1 MDSISESRLLT
12 TSPVGLADPG
22 RFAAKAAAPA
32 SVVQTAEA
40 AVRSAEAPRPAPE
53 TVASETA
60 APGTGTDTKPHSAQ
74 IHRRFARFET
84 MDYTDGIPD
93 RDFAFGDLLDIVNP
107 LQHIPVISSLYRN
120 LTGDEISGP
129 AKIMG
134 GLLYGGPVGF
144 VAALAVTIA
153 EQEAGQDLGEAALAA
168 LFGGEESSDV
178 LLAERDAD
186 VPDAPADIPDRV
198 PARPAAILAAI
209 PAATPVAATAADT
222 AAANA
227 APIITAA
234 GAEPQA
240 ALSGQDA
247 LDAFVRDIKGG
258 GHVPSIGGIDNA
270 AAIEVMPLPPLP
282 ALAPPAPLAQIEARQ
297 RPNPQVVENV
307 RIGAIEP
314 GPLGWTVQRR
324 AEPAATAPAP
334 PPSAAP
340 ADPLAADPLAAD
352 PLAEAAEISGRAF
365 SERMLQ
371 ALDKY
376 QAMNRAEDAKQ
387 TAAVLDVQL

>member
-32 SVVQTAEA
+32 SAVQTAEA
-40 AVRSAEAPRPAPE
+40 AVRTAEAPRPVP
-53 TVASETA
+53 ETA
-60 APGTGTDTKPHSAQ
+60 ANAKPSSGE
-74 IHRRFARFET
+74 IHRRFARFEA
-84 MDYTDGIPD
+84 MDYADGTPD
-93 RDFAFGDLLDIVNP
+93 RDFEFGDLLDIVNP
-107 LQHIPVISSLYRN
+107 LQHIPIVSSLYRN

-134 GLLYGGPVGF
+134 GLLYGGPVGL

-168 LFGGEESSDV
+168 LFGDEETSDV
-178 LLAERDAD
+178 LLAERGAE
-186 VPDAPADIPDRV
+186 VPDAPAGIPDQL
-198 PARPAAILAAI
+198 PARQAAISAAI
-209 PAATPVAATAADT
+209 QPVTPAAATAAAT

-227 APIITAA
+227 APINTAA
-234 GAEPQA
+234 GAGPQA

-258 GHVPSIGGIDNA
+258 GHASPIGGIDDA
-270 AAIEVMPLPPLP
+270 AAIEVVPLPPLP
-282 ALAPPAPLAQIEARQ
+282 PLAQIEAQR
-297 RPNPQVVENV
+297 RPNPQLAENA

-314 GPLGWTVQRR
+314 GPLGWTIQRR
-324 AEPAATAPAP
+324 AEPTATAPAP
-334 PPSAAP
+334 PPIAAS
-340 ADPLAADPLAAD
+340 AD
-352 PLAEAAEISGRAF
+352 PLAEAAEISERAF
-365 SERMLQ
+365 SERMLR

-376 QAMNRAEDAKQ
+376 QAMSRTEDIEQ
-387 TAAVLDVQL
+387 TAAALDVQL

>member
-1 MDSISESRLLT
+1 MDSISELRHLT
-12 TSPVGLADPG
+12 PRPVALAEPG
-22 RFAAKAAAPA
+22 YQTAKAAAVTAGPQSAAAARPAAPA
-32 SVVQTAEA
+32 SAAQTGEA
-40 AVRSAEAPRPAPE
+40 AVRTAEAPRPGPE
-53 TVASETA
+53 T
-60 APGTGTDTKPHSAQ
+60 APNAKPSSAE

-84 MDYTDGIPD
+84 MDYADGIPD
-93 RDFAFGDLLDIVNP
+93 RNFEFGDLLDIVNP
-107 LQHIPVISSLYRN
+107 LQHIPIVGSLYRN

-129 AKIMG
+129 AKILG

-168 LFGGEESSDV
+168 LFGDEDTSDV
-178 LLAERDAD
+178 LLAERGADA
-186 VPDAPADIPDRV
+186 PDAAADIPEQL
-198 PARPAAILAAI
+198 PARPAAVSAAI
-209 PAATPVAATAADT
+209 PAVTPVAAT

-227 APIITAA
+227 APIDTAA
-234 GAEPQA
+234 GAGPQA

-258 GHVPSIGGIDNA
+258 GHAPPLDGINDA
-270 AAIEVMPLPPLP
+270 AAIEVVPLPPLP
-282 ALAPPAPLAQIEARQ
+282 ALAPLAQIEAQR
-297 RPNPQVVENV
+297 RPNPQLAENA

-314 GPLGWTVQRR
+314 GPLGWTIQRR

-334 PPSAAP
+334 PPIAAS
-340 ADPLAADPLAAD
+340 AD
-352 PLAEAAEISGRAF
+352 PLAEAAEISERAF
-365 SERMLQ
+365 SERMLR

-376 QAMNRAEDAKQ
+376 QAMSRTEDTEQ

>member
-1 MDSISESRLLT
+1 MDSISEWRLPT

-32 SVVQTAEA
+32 SAVQTAEA
-40 AVRSAEAPRPAPE
+40 AVRTAEGPRPVP
-53 TVASETA
+53 ETA
-60 APGTGTDTKPHSAQ
+60 ANAKPSSAE
-74 IHRRFARFET
+74 IHRRFARFEA
-84 MDYTDGIPD
+84 MDYADGIPD

-107 LQHIPVISSLYRN
+107 LQHIPIISSLYRN

-134 GLLYGGPVGF
+134 GLLYGGPVGL

-168 LFGGEESSDV
+168 LFGDEETSDV
-178 LLAERDAD
+178 LLAERGAE
-186 VPDAPADIPDRV
+186 VPDAPAGIPDQL
-198 PARPAAILAAI
+198 PARQAAISAAIQPVTPAAA
-209 PAATPVAATAADT
+209 T

-227 APIITAA
+227 APINTAA
-234 GAEPQA
+234 GAGPRA

-258 GHVPSIGGIDNA
+258 GHASPIGGIDDA
-270 AAIEVMPLPPLP
+270 AAIEVVPLPPLP
-282 ALAPPAPLAQIEARQ
+282 PLAPLAQNEAQ
-297 RPNPQVVENV
+297 WRPNPQLAENA

-314 GPLGWTVQRR
+314 GPLGWTIQRR

-334 PPSAAP
+334 PPIAAS
-340 ADPLAADPLAAD
+340 AD
-352 PLAEAAEISGRAF
+352 PLAEAAEISERAF
-365 SERMLQ
+365 SERMLR

-376 QAMNRAEDAKQ
+376 QAMSRTEDTEQ
-387 TAAVLDVQL
+387 TAAALDVQL